1 MEKNIYKYDIE
12 ITEVEI
18 PSKPA
23 QIIINEELKN
33 ILDFIMLL
41 PSENRIKD
49 LKKREKVIYLE
60 SYQHK
65 TDDKGNNIYCLKMV
79 SLKYNQAREVLNK
92 DTLRSKGWLKSRD
105 DGDKE
110 YNHIVIVEK
119 NNVIK
124 AAFENNYYGLQSL
137 GTVITYINDMT
148 DEYFKSKRIDTY
160 YFLTAHNEVSKDFL
174 QELQR
179 MRIINSATIVI
190 ERERLGSTDFS
201 KLANRE
207 ELRDEVELTFK
218 RTRKKYIPQDIIK
231 EYYSKKDDNG
241 IKRIYLNGRSNTN
254 KVKLDTQ
261 EMKENV
267 KINVKEN
274 ILGEVDSEDMFT
286 QLYNY
291 IMEDR

>member
-12 ITEVEI
+12 ITKVEI

-33 ILDFIMLL
+33 VLDFIMLL

-65 TDDKGNNIYCLKMV
+65 IDDTGNNIYCLKMV

-92 DTLRSKGWLKSRD
+92 DTLKSKGWLKSRD

-148 DEYFKSKRIDTY
+148 DEYFKSKEIDKY

-174 QELQR
+174 EELQR

-201 KLANRE
+201 KL
-207 ELRDEVELTFK
+207 
-218 RTRKKYIPQDIIK
+218 
-231 EYYSKKDDNG
+231 DN
-241 IKRIYLNGRSNTN
+241 
-254 KVKLDTQ
+254 
-261 EMKENV
+261 
-267 KINVKEN
+267 
-274 ILGEVDSEDMFT
+274 
-286 QLYNY
+286 
-291 IMEDR
+291 ME

>member
-1 MEKNIYKYDIE
+1 MERNIYKYDIE
-12 ITEVEI
+12 ITKVEI

-33 ILDFIMLL
+33 VLDFIMLL

-65 TDDKGNNIYCLKMV
+65 IDDKGNNIYCLKMV

-92 DTLRSKGWLKSRD
+92 DTLKSKGWLKSRD

-148 DEYFKSKRIDTY
+148 DEYFKRKEIDTY

-174 QELQR
+174 EELQK
-179 MRIINSATIVI
+179 MKIINSATIVI
-190 ERERLGSTDFS
+190 ERERLGNTDFS

-218 RTRKKYIPQDIIK
+218 KTRKKNIPQDIIK
-231 EYYSKKDDNG
+231 EYYNKKDDNG

-274 ILGEVDSEDMFT
+274 TLGEVDSEDMFT
-286 QLYNY
+286 QLYDY
-291 IMEDR
+291 IMEER